1 MFRSF
6 IIFSILQYGAPAIN
20 LAELSLQPMY
30 QQRFIEQPQ
39 NLTVIEGE
47 SVTLKCKIENL
58 GGKVQW
64 STDGFAMGY
73 KLETIKSY
81 CSKCAP
87 RGNTNKG
94 EYHLYVEDVELGRYN
109 EFECQVSPDHSNA
122 HQALRARATLNVIVP
137 PSRVELVGTER
148 RISMN
153 AGTEKQLSCRASG
166 AKPQAKI
173 VWYHGHN
180 KILDQEYSKQITNG
194 HREGTWDTVNT
205 LKFKATSADD
215 GIPIRCVV
223 EHPALKGKPMEKE
236 IALTVFY
243 PPGEP
248 RIVGDTK
255 QAFRQGEMINITCIS
270 SGGNPP
276 PYVSWFKD
284 NIQLQYP
291 HTKLENGSTVSH
303 LFIRADQTLL
313 TDVYNCKAWNKE
325 TSIALPSKNVK
336 FNVTFSGDR
345 VHIRGPESAQIGSE
359 LTLQCSSEESNPP
372 SVIKWL
378 VDGVERRGTQEEVAV
393 SQGGWRTTSV
403 IKLRVDVNLSQ
414 MKVTCSAINN
424 LFEDKF
430 EETKI
435 IKILRP
441 PEAPSISG
449 LPAISLREG
458 NNLTLSCI
466 SRHGSPL
473 PMLKWFK
480 QGEYIPSQ
488 SYSLVEDTYQDSY
501 AISKLFLIVSRTDN
515 DMQYSCEASNGE
527 HFPTISQKTNFSV
540 YFEPRDARL
549 YLSMLGTAE
558 GGPEVAHSTAGDRVQ
573 LNCQSSNSNPPAKI
587 TWFKNGNEVRGGAI
601 DVKPGKY
608 GGVRMSQ
615 VFKINEGNPIT
626 SEDNGSRFS
635 CTASNPAINGNNVTK
650 QYILNVRYPP
660 EFSVASPGNYS
671 VIEGEDIIMRVESK
685 GNPPVR
691 RYSWYTGLQPHKP
704 LLADSLPKRFKI
716 GGPTLEIRKTIRND
730 AGLYI
735 FGAEND
741 IGEKNK
747 EIYLD
752 VLYHPTIIN
761 LTAQIIADEGDK
773 AVFQCIVDANPISPK
788 TVSWRVVGDRK
799 FNFTERAIFDYDGN
813 MTFSMTIPNV
823 RKTDRGKFYCIADN
837 HLLHA
842 QPDERQTVLKVNFRP
857 EIRKFPRY
865 AKFAQNLM
873 HQINLECI
881 AYGYPNVSIVWKKA
895 GDLDAERYTFDNR
908 GVTKQLDYGTWK
920 STLKIESVLN
930 SDYTVYQCVA
940 NNTLGQDRHNISLT
954 SPNIPDP
961 PLNLEVKM
969 VDYKTVRLKWEP
981 GFDGGFQQQFVTR
994 VKEVKT
1000 GKVTTQ
1006 RSEHSRMDRDSEFV
1020 TQDIIIQPNV
1030 EYAFS
1035 VKAVNVQGDSDF
1047 SEEKLKALK
1056 ASENK
1061 AKDESAVPRVIIVAI
1076 VLGSILFVIIKL
1088 MIITCCIKQR
1098 KENRRREEKKHER
1111 SSSLSSKRSMMIE
1124 RYPPSKYANAFG
1136 ADMFI
1141 SPPSNSGSTISD
1153 SHEPPDY
1160 KYLARSL
1167 SMPGQ
1172 DKDSD
1177 RGYTSYAGSCSVHGT
1192 LKRHISSGIDTTMED
1207 DVFDDY
1213 SAGADFKENG
1223 GPGFPVVT
1231 ADRMLK
1237 GGRGRS
1243 RAGSLSSPTHIPA
1256 PRLGVSGLYTD
1267 HMERRK
1273 YSMAGSI
1280 SPPNIPS
1287 PPPPVNTST
1296 LGRKHQFPPPPLPNM
1311 LHCNGH
1317 INMIDANDKKS
1328 AVEISNELTR
1338 RITELGRDRSV
1349 EPPDALGHLKLN
1361 NLPELPVFS
1370 TQPATRKYYDSRPN
1384 NASHFM

>member
-1 MFRSF
+1 MLRSIIIF
-6 IIFSILQYGAPAIN
+6 IILQNGYTAIN
-20 LAELSLQPMY
+20 LAELSLQPIY

-39 NLTVIEGE
+39 NLTVIEGQ

-87 RGNTNKG
+87 RGNTKKG
-94 EYHLYVEDVELGRYN
+94 EFHLYVEDVELGRYN

-137 PSRVELVGTER
+137 PSRVELIGTEQ

-215 GIPIRCVV
+215 GTPIRCVV

-248 RIVGDTK
+248 RIVGDTS
-255 QAFRQGEMINITCIS
+255 QAFRQGDMINITCIS

-303 LFIRADQTLL
+303 LYIRADQSLL

-345 VHIRGPESAQIGSE
+345 VHIKGPDSGQIGSE

-372 SVIKWL
+372 SVIKWK
-378 VDGVERRGTQEEVAV
+378 VDGIERHGTQEEVAV
-393 SQGGWRTTSV
+393 SEGGWRTTSV

-414 MKVTCSAINN
+414 MKVTCSAVNN
-424 LFEDKF
+424 LFADNF

-449 LPAISLREG
+449 LPSISLREG

-480 QGEYIPSQ
+480 QGEYIQSQ
-488 SYSLVEDTYQDSY
+488 AYSLVEDSYQDAYS
-501 AISKLFLIVSRTDN
+501 ISKLFLVVSRTDN

-540 YFEPRDARL
+540 YFEPVDARL
-549 YLSMLGTAE
+549 YLSMLSSAE
-558 GGPEVAHSTAGDRVQ
+558 GGPEVAHSTSGDRVQ

-587 TWFKNGNEVRGGAI
+587 TWYRNGKLVQGGSQ

-608 GGVRMSQ
+608 GGVKMSQ

-626 SEDNGSRFS
+626 SEDNGSKFS

-650 QYILNVRYPP
+650 QYTLNVRYPP
-660 EFSVASPGNYS
+660 EFSLSSPGNYS
-671 VIEGEDIIMRVESK
+671 VIEDDDITMSVEAK
-685 GNPPVR
+685 GNPAVR
-691 RYSWYTGLQPHKP
+691 RFTWYLGQQPNKP
-704 LLADSLPKRFKI
+704 LLSDALPNRFKI
-716 GGPTLEIRKTIRND
+716 RGPTMEIRKTTRRD

-747 EIYLD
+747 EIYLN

-761 LTAQIIADEGDK
+761 LTSQIIADEGEK
-773 AVFQCIVDANPISPK
+773 AVFNCIVDANPISPK
-788 TVSWRVVGDRK
+788 TVNWGVVGDRK
-799 FNFTERAIFDYDGN
+799 FNFTERAIFSFDGN
-813 MTFSMTIPNV
+813 MTFTMTIPIV
-823 RKTDRGKFYCIADN
+823 KKADRGKFFCMADN
-837 HLLHA
+837 HLQSA
-842 QPDERQTVLKVNFRP
+842 QPDERQTVLKVNFKP

-881 AYGYPNVSIVWKKA
+881 AYGYPNVSIFWKKA
-895 GDLDAERYTFDNR
+895 GDLNAERYIFDNR

-920 STLKIESVLN
+920 STLTIESVLN
-930 SDYTVYQCVA
+930 SDYTVYQCIA
-940 NNTLGQDRHNISLT
+940 NNALGEDSHNISLT

-961 PLNLEVKM
+961 PLNLEVTMK
-969 VDYKTVRLKWEP
+969 DYKTVCLKWEP
-981 GFDGGFQQQFVTR
+981 GFDGGFQQQFETR

-1000 GKVTTQ
+1000 GKVTIQ
-1006 RSEHSRMDRDSEFV
+1006 RSEHSRVDRDSEYV
-1020 TQDIIIQPNV
+1020 TQDIIIEPDV

-1061 AKDESAVPRVIIVAI
+1061 AKDESSVPRVIIVAI

-1153 SHEPPDY
+1153 PHEPPDY

-1172 DKDSD
+1172 ESD
-1177 RGYTSYAGSCSVHGT
+1177 RGYTSYTGSCSVHGT
-1192 LKRHISSGIDTTMED
+1192 LKRHISSGIDTTIED
-1207 DVFDDY
+1207 DVFDDF
-1213 SAGADFKENG
+1213 STGAEIKENG
-1223 GPGFPVVT
+1223 GPGFPIVT

-1317 INMIDANDKKS
+1317 INMIDVNDKKS

-1370 TQPATRKYYDSRPN
+1370 NQTATRKYYDTRPN

>member
-1 MFRSF
+1 MLRTIIIF
-6 IIFSILQYGAPAIN
+6 IILQNGYTAIN
-20 LAELSLQPMY
+20 LAELSLQPVY
-30 QQRFIEQPQ
+30 QQHFIEQPQ

-47 SVTLKCKIENL
+47 SVTLKCKIGNL

-73 KLETIKSY
+73 KLDTIKSY

-109 EFECQVSPDHSNA
+109 EFECQVSPDHSNE

-137 PSRVELVGTER
+137 PSRVELVGTDH

-215 GIPIRCVV
+215 GTPIRCVV
-223 EHPALKGKPMEKE
+223 EHPALKGRTMEKE
-236 IALTVFY
+236 IDLTVFY

-248 RIVGDTK
+248 RIIGNTL
-255 QAFRQGEMINITCIS
+255 QAFRQGDMINITCIS
-270 SGGNPP
+270 TGGNPP

-291 HTKLENGSTVSH
+291 HSKLENGSTVSH
-303 LFIRADQTLL
+303 LYIRADQSLL

-345 VHIRGPESAQIGSE
+345 VHIKGPDSGQIGSE
-359 LTLQCSSEESNPP
+359 LTLHCSSEDSNPP
-372 SVIKWL
+372 SVIKWT
-378 VDGVERRGTQEEVAV
+378 VDGVERHGTQEEVAV
-393 SQGGWRTTSV
+393 SEGGWRTTSV

-414 MKVTCSAINN
+414 MKVTCSAVNN
-424 LFEDKF
+424 FFENEIQD
-430 EETKI
+430 TKTI
-435 IKILRP
+435 TILRP

-449 LPAISLREG
+449 LPSISLREG
-458 NNLTLSCI
+458 DNLTLSCI

-480 QGEYIPSQ
+480 QGEYISSQ
-488 SYSLVEDTYQDSY
+488 SYSLVEDSY
-501 AISKLFLIVSRTDN
+501 SIAELFLVVSRTDN
-515 DMQYSCEASNGE
+515 DMEYSCEASNGE
-527 HFPTISQKTNFSV
+527 HFPTISQKTSFSV
-540 YFEPRDARL
+540 YFEPVDARL
-549 YLSMLGTAE
+549 YLSMLTGAE
-558 GGPEVAHSTAGDRVQ
+558 GGPEVAHSTSGDRVQ
-573 LNCQSSNSNPPAKI
+573 LNCQSGNSNPSPKI
-587 TWFKNGNEVRGGAI
+587 TWFKNGKLIRGGAVG
-601 DVKPGKY
+601 VKPGKY
-608 GGVRMSQ
+608 GGIKKSEVL
-615 VFKINEGNPIT
+615 KINDGNPIT
-626 SEDNGSRFS
+626 SEDNGSKFS
-635 CTASNPAINGNNVTK
+635 CTVSNPAINSNNVTRE
-650 QYILNVRYPP
+650 YTLNVRYPP
-660 EFSVASPGNYS
+660 EFNRDSSGNYS
-671 VIEGEDIIMRVESK
+671 VLEGEDISMSVEAR
-685 GNPPVR
+685 GNPSIR
-691 RYSWYTGLQPHKP
+691 RFTWYTGLQPNKP
-704 LLADSLPKRFKI
+704 LIADALQNRFKI
-716 GGPTLEIRKTIRND
+716 LGPTMKIMKTRRSD

-741 IGEKNK
+741 IDEKRK
-747 EIYLD
+747 EIYLN

-761 LTAQIIADEGDK
+761 LTSQIIADEGEK
-773 AVFQCIVDANPISPK
+773 AEFKCVVDANPISSK
-788 TVSWRVVGDRK
+788 TVNWGVVGDRK
-799 FNFTERAIFDYDGN
+799 FNFTERAILSFDGN
-813 MTFSMTIPNV
+813 MTFTMTIPV
-823 RKTDRGKFYCIADN
+823 VKKSDRGKFFCIADN
-837 HLLHA
+837 QLESA

-857 EIRKFPRY
+857 EIRKYPRY

-873 HQINLECI
+873 HQINLECV
-881 AYGYPNVSIVWKKA
+881 AYGYPNVTIFWKKA
-895 GDLDAERYTFDNR
+895 GDVNAERYIFDNR

-920 STLKIESVLN
+920 STLTIESVLN
-930 SDYTVYQCVA
+930 SDYTVYQCIA
-940 NNTLGQDRHNISLT
+940 TNALGQDEHNISLT
-954 SPNIPDP
+954 SPNIPDS
-961 PLNLEVKM
+961 PLNLEVSMK
-969 VDYKTVRLKWEP
+969 DYRTVTLKWEP
-981 GFDGGFQQQFVTR
+981 GFDGGFQQQFETR

-1000 GKVTTQ
+1000 GKVTIQ
-1006 RSEHSRMDRDSEFV
+1006 RSEHSRIDRDSEFV
-1020 TQDIIIQPNV
+1020 TQDITIKADV
-1030 EYAFS
+1030 EYAFA
-1035 VKAVNVQGDSDF
+1035 VKAVNVQGDSEF
-1047 SEEKLKALK
+1047 SEEKLKPLT

-1061 AKDESAVPRVIIVAI
+1061 AKDESTVPRVIIVAI

-1136 ADMFI
+1136 GDMFI

-1167 SMPGQ
+1167 SVPGQ
-1172 DKDSD
+1172 DSD
-1177 RGYTSYAGSCSVHGT
+1177 RGYTSYTGSCSVHGT
-1192 LKRHISSGIDTTMED
+1192 LKRHISSGIDTTIED
-1207 DVFDDY
+1207 DVFDDF
-1213 SAGADFKENG
+1213 STGTEVKENG

-1317 INMIDANDKKS
+1317 INMIDVNDKKS

-1338 RITELGRDRSV
+1338 RITELGKDRSV
-1349 EPPDALGHLKLN
+1349 EPPDALGHLQLN
-1361 NLPELPVFS
+1361 NLPELPVYPNQTTS
-1370 TQPATRKYYDSRPN
+1370 RKFYDSRPN
-1384 NASHFM
+1384 NTSHFM